1 MVSILIVNIF
11 IRHKYLQYTNCLS
24 LSDKELGIVNP
35 VVSVYTLR
43 EMTKVKT
50 VSFLKRL
57 PCALAA

>member
-11 IRHKYLQYTNCLS
+11 IRHKNLQYTNCLS

-50 VSFLKRL
+50 VSVLKRL